1 MSNRFKTLYMK
12 RLGLS
17 FPLFIIIIIIIISII
32 IIMFIIIIITNNL
45 FSNDQIN
52 RIHNHSIYVKT

>member
-17 FPLFIIIIIIIISII
+17 FPLFIIIIIIIII

>member
-17 FPLFIIIIIIIISII
+17 FPLFIIIIIIII

>member
-1 MSNRFKTLYMK
+1 MK
-12 RLGLS
+12 RIGLS
-17 FPLFIIIIIIIISII
+17 FPLFIIIIII

-52 RIHNHSIYVKT
+52 RIHNHSIYVKTLQILKINVN

>member
-1 MSNRFKTLYMK
+1 MK

-17 FPLFIIIIIIIISII
+17 FPLFIIIIIIIII